1 MPYEEEYDHG
11 KYDGEMDEMRHDDFC
26 RKHGIGISRDDE
38 EEDKEEDD
46 E

>member
-11 KYDGEMDEMRHDDFC
+11 KYDSEMDEMRHDDFC
-26 RKHGIGISRDDE
+26 RKHGISRDDE
-38 EEDKEEDD
+38 EEDD